1 MYGSLFGSFD
11 SPAFDDFRLVENA
24 LDQLVGRFAP
34 SAAIRAP
41 QRAAFPPANVG
52 ATPERVDV
60 YLFAAGVEPK
70 GLDISIQQNLLIV
83 SGSRNVPVDEQ
94 ADYYRKERFAGE
106 FRRVI
111 ALPEQ
116 RMALADVI
124 FHETSTLGLRIYMAE
139 RVVQARRWVEVE
151 TPHGKVRIKVSERSF
166 APEYEDCRALARSTG
181 VALKEIIAEANFA
194 YLKNSR

>member
-83 SGSRNVPVDEQ
+83 SGSRNVPVDE
-94 ADYYRKERFAGE
+94 RFAGE

-111 ALPEQ
+111 ALPDDVDPDRVDAKYRDGVLHVTIQ
-116 RMALADVI
+116 RREA
-124 FHETSTLGLRIYMAE
+124 
-139 RVVQARRWVEVE
+139 ARPRQITV
-151 TPHGKVRIKVSERSF
+151 
-166 APEYEDCRALARSTG
+166 
-181 VALKEIIAEANFA
+181 N
-194 YLKNSR
+194 